1 MAIIAPF
8 NFPLEIP
15 ALQLIGA
22 LMSGNKVLVK
32 GDSRVSIVLK
42 KFLELLHH
50 CGLPPLG
57 KYYFEL
63 IYYYFLIIK
72 NKKIVISFTVKVQQ
86 WNSY

>member
-1 MAIIAPF
+1 VAIIAPF

-50 CGLPPLG
+50 CGLPPLDCD
-57 KYYFEL
+57 L
-63 IYYYFLIIK
+63 IHCEGSAMEQLLRMTDFRMI
-72 NKKIVISFTVKVQQ
+72 
-86 WNSY
+86 

>member
-1 MAIIAPF
+1 MLRIPILAKDIQVESPF

-57 KYYFEL
+57 IY
-63 IYYYFLIIK
+63 IYYLLFIL
-72 NKKIVISFTVKVQQ
+72 
-86 WNSY
+86 